1 MSNPAERLNY
11 VQDSSSDTETDK
23 ETGGRG
29 RHRIY
34 KNRMRYYVNDI
45 SIILQVQ
52 YLLQNKINMIDTLDI
67 LDILYY

>member
-11 VQDSSSDTETDK
+11 IQDSSSDTETDK

-34 KNRMRYYVNDI
+34 KNRMRYYVKDI
-45 SIILQVQ
+45 NKYNIQ
-52 YLLQNKINMIDTLDI
+52 YKKKKYVDI
-67 LDILYY
+67 LDISKYF

>member
-11 VQDSSSDTETDK
+11 IQDSSSDTETDK

-34 KNRMRYYVNDI
+34 KNRMRYYVKDNI
-45 SIILQVQ
+45 Q
-52 YLLQNKINMIDTLDI
+52 YKKKIYIDI
-67 LDILYY
+67 LDISRYF